1 MTNVVVRRRGFV
13 LPTVLF
19 SIAVLSVAAFSLS
32 SEARTSTVAATN
44 RVSKVRARWEARG
57 CLALARAEAQQIFE
71 RAPAGF
77 ERDLSWRTLRSEL
90 RGVPSSPRGCH
101 VELEQSGVHVNVN
114 RLDSLELHRLL
125 VAVGGEAEVALGA
138 AALLDWRDTDDSPRA
153 GGAER
158 VWYRQHG
165 RLLPR
170 NGPLR
175 SCPEL
180 AQVRGFERLGR
191 LCELVSFEDE
201 LVSLSDA
208 PSEVIAALAGEDPV
222 VLAHL
227 LRQRES
233 ASEAR
238 TLNDLFWSPDS
249 VVAAHLFAALSK
261 LSDRLT
267 LTPSHWRAI
276 VVVQSDNGMS
286 VRLEQHWVRTRD
298 EVVLQAERLR

>member
-1 MTNVVVRRRGFV
+1 VTHIAVRRRGFV

-44 RVSKVRARWEARG
+44 RVSKVRAQWEARG
-57 CLALARAEAQQIFE
+57 CLALARAEAQEIFV
-71 RAPAGF
+71 RAPDGF
-77 ERDLSWRTLRSEL
+77 ERDLIWRTLRSEL
-90 RGVPSSPRGCH
+90 RRVPSPPRGCH
-101 VELEQSGVHVNVN
+101 VALEQSGVRVNVN
-114 RLDSLELHRLL
+114 RLDSLELSRLL
-125 VAVGGEAEVALGA
+125 VAVGTETAVARGV
-138 AALLDWRDTDDSPRA
+138 AALLDWRDTDDVPRA

-158 VWYRQHG
+158 AWYRQHG

-170 NGPLR
+170 NGSLR

-180 AQVRGFERLGR
+180 AQVRGFERLGQ
-191 LCELVSFEDE
+191 LCQLVSFEDE

-222 VLAHL
+222 VLVHL

-249 VVAAHLFAALSK
+249 VVAHHLLAALSK

-267 LTPSHWRAI
+267 LTPAHWRAI
-276 VVVQSDNGMS
+276 VIVQSDNGMS
-286 VRLEQHWVRTRD
+286 VHLEQHWVRTRD